1 MYDNNPLIVII
12 DGQGG
17 GVGSTLTAAIRKRY
31 PQSHIRA
38 IGTNEIATGAMLKA
52 GAQEGATGENAIM
65 FNVQKAAVVMG
76 PIGIL
81 AANGLLGEVT
91 PRMAEAIG
99 SCDAVK
105 ILLPSQR
112 CNIRLAVEPGQSMQV
127 NLNNALRLLDEELNR
142 LDQQ

>member
-1 MYDNNPLIVII
+1 MRSRETLVVII

-17 GVGSTLTAAIRKRY
+17 GVGRALSEAVRKTY
-31 PQSHIRA
+31 PGVHVRA
-38 IGTNEIATGAMLKA
+38 VGTNALATAAMLKA
-52 GAQEGATGENAIM
+52 GAAEGATGENAVIY
-65 FNVQKAAVVMG
+65 NARQADVLLG

-99 SCDAVK
+99 GSDAVK

-112 CNIRLAVEPGQSMQV
+112 CSIRLAVGPGQSMQV
-127 NLNNALRLLDEELNR
+127 YLEDAMRLLGEELRR
-142 LDQQ
+142 LNEA

>member
-1 MYDNNPLIVII
+1 MRSRETLVVII

-17 GVGSTLTAAIRKRY
+17 GVGRALTEAVRKTY
-31 PQSHIRA
+31 PGVHVRA
-38 IGTNEIATGAMLKA
+38 VGTNALATAAMLKA
-52 GAQEGATGENAIM
+52 GAAEGATGENAVIY
-65 FNVQKAAVVMG
+65 NARQADVLLG

-99 SCDAVK
+99 GSDAVK

-112 CNIRLAVEPGQSMQV
+112 CSIRLAVGPGQSMQV
-127 NLNNALRLLDEELNR
+127 YLEDAMRLLGEELQR
-142 LDQQ
+142 LNEK

>member
-1 MYDNNPLIVII
+1 MRSRETLVVII

-17 GVGSTLTAAIRKRY
+17 GVGRALTEAVKKTY
-31 PQSHIRA
+31 PAVHVRA
-38 IGTNEIATGAMLKA
+38 VGTNALATAAMLKA
-52 GAQEGATGENAIM
+52 GAAEGATGENAVIY
-65 FNVQKAAVVMG
+65 NARRADVLLG

-99 SCDAVK
+99 GSDAVK

-112 CNIRLAVEPGQSMQV
+112 CSIRLAVGPGQSMQV
-127 NLNNALRLLDEELNR
+127 YLEDAMRLLGEELQR
-142 LDQQ
+142 LNEI

>member
-1 MYDNNPLIVII
+1 MRSRETLVLVI

-17 GVGSTLTAAIRKRY
+17 GVGRALTEAVKKTY
-31 PQSHIRA
+31 PGVHVRA
-38 IGTNEIATGAMLKA
+38 VGTNALATAAMLKA
-52 GAQEGATGENAIM
+52 GAAEGATGENAVIY
-65 FNVQKAAVVMG
+65 NARQADVLLG

-99 SCDAVK
+99 GSDAVK

-112 CNIRLAVEPGQSMQV
+112 CSIRLAVGPGQSMQYY
-127 NLNNALRLLDEELNR
+127 LDHAMRLLGEELQR
-142 LDQQ
+142 LDA

>member
-1 MYDNNPLIVII
+1 MRSRETLVVII

-17 GVGSTLTAAIRKRY
+17 GVGRALTEAVKKTY
-31 PQSHIRA
+31 PGVHVRA
-38 IGTNEIATGAMLKA
+38 VGTNALATAAMLKA
-52 GAQEGATGENAIM
+52 GAAEGATGENAVIY
-65 FNVQKAAVVMG
+65 NARQADVLLG

-99 SCDAVK
+99 GSDAVK

-112 CNIRLAVEPGQSMQV
+112 CSIRLAVGPGQSMQV
-127 NLNNALRLLDEELNR
+127 YLEDAMRLLGEELHR
-142 LDQQ
+142 LNEK

>member
-1 MYDNNPLIVII
+1 MRSRETLVVII

-17 GVGSTLTAAIRKRY
+17 GVGRALTEAVKKTY
-31 PQSHIRA
+31 PAVHVRA
-38 IGTNEIATGAMLKA
+38 VGTNALATAAMLKA
-52 GAQEGATGENAIM
+52 GAAEGATGENAVIY
-65 FNVQKAAVVMG
+65 NARQADVLLG

-99 SCDAVK
+99 GSDAVK

-112 CNIRLAVEPGQSMQV
+112 CSIRLAVGPGQSMQV
-127 NLNNALRLLDEELNR
+127 YLEDAMRLLGEELQR
-142 LDQQ
+142 LNEI

>member
-1 MYDNNPLIVII
+1 MKKREVLVVII

-17 GVGSTLTAAIRKRY
+17 GVGRALTEAVRKAYPTLC
-31 PQSHIRA
+31 IRA
-38 IGTNEIATGAMLKA
+38 VGTNALATAAMLKA
-52 GAQEGATGENAIM
+52 GASEGATGENAVI
-65 FNVQKAAVVMG
+65 FNARQADVLLG

-99 SCDAVK
+99 SSDAVK

-112 CNIRLAVEPGQSMQV
+112 CSIRLAVGASQPMQV
-127 NLNNALRLLDEELNR
+127 YLEDAMRLLGEELQR
-142 LDQQ
+142 LG

>member
-1 MYDNNPLIVII
+1 MRSRETLVVII

-17 GVGSTLTAAIRKRY
+17 GVGRALTEAVRKTY
-31 PQSHIRA
+31 PGVHVRA
-38 IGTNEIATGAMLKA
+38 VGTNALATAAMLKA
-52 GAQEGATGENAIM
+52 GAAEGATGENAVI
-65 FNVQKAAVVMG
+65 FNARQADVLLG

-99 SCDAVK
+99 SSDAVK

-112 CNIRLAVEPGQSMQV
+112 CSIRLAVGPGQSMQV
-127 NLNNALRLLDEELNR
+127 YLEDAMRLLGEELQR
-142 LDQQ
+142 LGEK

>member
-1 MYDNNPLIVII
+1 MRSRETLVVII

-17 GVGSTLTAAIRKRY
+17 GVGRALTEAVRKTY
-31 PQSHIRA
+31 PGVHVRA
-38 IGTNEIATGAMLKA
+38 VGTNALATAAMLKA
-52 GAQEGATGENAIM
+52 GAAEGATGENAVIY
-65 FNVQKAAVVMG
+65 NARQADVLLG

-99 SCDAVK
+99 GSDAVK

-112 CNIRLAVEPGQSMQV
+112 CSIRLAVGPGQSMQV
-127 NLNNALRLLDEELNR
+127 YLEDAMRLLGEELRR
-142 LDQQ
+142 LNEA